1 MVVCAPWYQYSVVSH
16 AELLRCR
23 VALPSSP
30 DDTVLAAV
38 SIKGTALLAWIQH
51 VLSAAPFFAQT
62 SQVSIARRSTVRRH
76 DPSIRLHPCALRLDS
91 A

>member
-1 MVVCAPWYQYSVVSH
+1 MEHMTHTWHATHSTYHVTWYHTMTY
-16 AELLRCR
+16 LGCR

-62 SQVSIARRSTVRRH
+62 SQVSIARRNTVRRH
-76 DPSIRLHPCALRLDS
+76 CPPSSI
-91 A
+91 